1 MSVLKFMV
9 FEDGGVG
16 GFGEVG
22 VVVVR
27 RETEEENEKGR
38 GA

>member
-1 MSVLKFMV
+1 MSVLEFMV
-9 FEDGGVG
+9 FEDSGMG

-38 GA
+38 GV

>member
-1 MSVLKFMV
+1 MSVLEFMV

-22 VVVVR
+22 VR
-27 RETEEENEKGR
+27 RETEEEEEKGR
-38 GA
+38 GV